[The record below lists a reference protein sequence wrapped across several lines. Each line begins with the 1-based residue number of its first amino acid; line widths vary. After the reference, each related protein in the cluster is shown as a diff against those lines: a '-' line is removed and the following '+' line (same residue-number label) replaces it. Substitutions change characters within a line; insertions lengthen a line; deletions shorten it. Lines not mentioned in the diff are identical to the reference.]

1 MSTSPGTSGVLTHF
15 LGELS
20 DCLDQQ
26 RRLESQAARTADQRA
41 RLITAIRSVIETLDP
56 AHRASWRTRL
66 RALIGPDVQEHPNG
80 IPTTTDRMR
89 LVRDWLR
96 DEAPDPFRNANLK
109 DAMARHGHEIRHSQI
124 GTILTRLAERG
135 EIERVGH
142 GMYRVVPDGLALQQH
157 RD

>member
-15 LGELS
+15 LGEIS
-20 DCLDQQ
+20 DCLEEQ
-26 RRLESQAARTADQRA
+26 RHLEAQAARTADQRT
-41 RLITAIRSVIETLDP
+41 RLVTAIRSVIETLEP
-56 AHRASWRTRL
+56 EHRASWRTRL
-66 RALIGPDVQEHPNG
+66 RALIGPDVQERPNG
-80 IPTTTDRMR
+80 SPTTTDRMR
-89 LVRDWLR
+89 LVRHWLH

-142 GMYRVVPDGLALQQH
+142 GMYRVVPGHPALQQEC
-157 RD
+157 D

>member
-1 MSTSPGTSGVLTHF
+1 MSTSPGTDGVLTHF

-20 DCLDQQ
+20 DCLEHQ
-26 RRLESQAARTADQRA
+26 RRLEAQAARTAGQRT
-41 RLITAIRSVIETLDP
+41 RLVTAIRSAIETLEP
-56 AHRASWRTRL
+56 EHRTPWRTRL
-66 RALIGPDVQEHPNG
+66 RALIGPDVQERPNG

-89 LVRDWLR
+89 LVRHWLS

-142 GMYRVVPDGLALQQH
+142 GMYRVVPGHSELRH
-157 RD
+157 RCN